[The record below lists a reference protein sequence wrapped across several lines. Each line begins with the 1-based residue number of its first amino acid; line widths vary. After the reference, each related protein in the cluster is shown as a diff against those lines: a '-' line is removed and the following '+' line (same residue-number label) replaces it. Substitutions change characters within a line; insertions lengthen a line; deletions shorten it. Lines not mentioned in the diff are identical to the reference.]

1 MSAAI
6 DRPHGFF
13 VSDEALARAAAS
25 FADNPAAAGAGAGNG
40 GGIAWRPLLKQS
52 CRMLVVQHTY
62 RAAFEDGTWAETKR
76 GPFWDD
82 YFVSA
87 KSICCWDDGD
97 KFTTNNLFHPMMG
110 STSAFV
116 FANNHEPSQRTPFG
130 NTRRYW
136 SNKTKA
142 MAYAAVYSAY
152 FELGPVLS
160 EAAIGNV
167 GLTPGQQTWHDI
179 VITPTVGTA
188 LSVGEDLLRVHVIDK
203 VDRRS
208 HALGH
213 PARVAAEPDPVG
225 RERVRGESAVER
237 SSRPV
242 APFDRRSPLVWQ
254 GDDEGLCCHRIQSR
268 GAGLQTCKSARASR
282 PQGLL
287 HISTQVNRGL
297 LAIENTHG
305 LETRHRLV
313 PDGRVRGDSRHRGDV
328 GAALGCAPSPG
339 HARPLLVVDLAVRSP
354 RRLDHPAST

>member
-1 MSAAI
+1 MLKAIVGTSLLIGVVAAGGRAYAQEPTRAAAAAVPSIGVSSGTDGASSGTLPGAESIIPSAEPDEKPAGGVSPAI
-6 DRPHGFF
+6 DQPHGFF
-13 VSDEALARAAAS
+13 VCDEALARAAAS
-25 FADNPAAAGAGAGNG
+25 FADDPAAAGAGAGNG
-40 GGIAWRPLLKQS
+40 GGVAWRPLVKQS
-52 CRMLVVQHTY
+52 LLMLVVQHTY

-116 FANNHEPSQRTPFG
+116 FANNHEPSQRTPLG

-167 GLTPGQQTWHDI
+167 GLTPGQQTWYDI

-188 LSVGEDLLRVHVIDK
+188 LSVGEDLLRVHVMVK

-208 HALGH
+208 HALGIPLALLLNPTRSVANVFAGKVPWSA
-213 PARVAAEPDPVG
+213 PAAL
-225 RERVRGESAVER
+225 S
-237 SSRPV
+237 
-242 APFDRRSPLVWQ
+242 RRST
-254 GDDEGLCCHRIQSR
+254 S
-268 GAGLQTCKSARASR
+268 
-282 PQGLL
+282 
-287 HISTQVNRGL
+287 
-297 LAIENTHG
+297 
-305 LETRHRLV
+305 V
-313 PDGRVRGDSRHRGDV
+313 PR
-328 GAALGCAPSPG
+328 
-339 HARPLLVVDLAVRSP
+339 
-354 RRLDHPAST
+354 